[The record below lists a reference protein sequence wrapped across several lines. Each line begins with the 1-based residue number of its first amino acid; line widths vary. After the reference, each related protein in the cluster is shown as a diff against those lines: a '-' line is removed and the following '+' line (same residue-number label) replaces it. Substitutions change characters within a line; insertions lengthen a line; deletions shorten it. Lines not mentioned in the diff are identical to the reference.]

1 MLGMKRHFGAHLQ
14 CWCLFTRKTCASFL
28 QTYMHFRVTYKAYF
42 FEKSGNQPTEKI
54 LHCWR
59 KYVCRINSKPANNPT
74 KNWNLIALRSYNT
87 RFKSWNICVR
97 FPFSN
102 VDLCIAVIWE
112 LQNTRGSTLGEE
124 RSTFQS
130 FQREQRCEEQMSEFF
145 QKTQVK
151 RCLFQQFVTGIVGS
165 RICWHWCADKTE
177 SNVYWKHIAFSS
189 ILWTICLVTQVR
201 GCVKFRHQ
209 VHACVKFCH
218 PNILLSDMINLI
230 NHILK
235 LLF

>member
-87 RFKSWNICVR
+87 RLKSWNICVR

-102 VDLCIAVIWE
+102 VDLCIAVIQAESSKIRVAQHWGRRGAHFRVFSE
-112 LQNTRGSTLGEE
+112 NKGARSKCQN
-124 RSTFQS
+124 F
-130 FQREQRCEEQMSEFF
+130 
-145 QKTQVK
+145 
-151 RCLFQQFVTGIVGS
+151 S
-165 RICWHWCADKTE
+165 RKFKWNGVCFNDLWQLLLAPVFADIE
-177 SNVYWKHIAFSS
+177 V
-189 ILWTICLVTQVR
+189 
-201 GCVKFRHQ
+201 
-209 VHACVKFCH
+209 
-218 PNILLSDMINLI
+218 
-230 NHILK
+230 
-235 LLF
+235 